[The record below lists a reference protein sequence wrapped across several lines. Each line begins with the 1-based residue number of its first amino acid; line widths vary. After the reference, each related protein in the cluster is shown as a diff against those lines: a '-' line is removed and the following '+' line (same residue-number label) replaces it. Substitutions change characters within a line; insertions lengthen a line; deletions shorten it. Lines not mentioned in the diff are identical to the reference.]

1 MYYIIYTPKEAG
13 LRWFLEPSKDQ
24 ANVRLLQLAKPH
36 QRAYITGSGTP
47 EENSHYVSPWK
58 VFRPSRNL
66 RRQIEKLPREGIDI
80 SLYIQ
85 QRGET
90 NGR

>member
-1 MYYIIYTPKEAG
+1 MYYIIYTSKEAG
-13 LRWFLEPSKDQ
+13 LRWFLESSKDS

-36 QRAYITGSGTP
+36 QRAYITGSATP
-47 EENSHYVSPWK
+47 EENSRHVKPWK
-58 VFRPSRNL
+58 VHRPSRNL
-66 RRQIEKLPREGIDI
+66 RRQIETLPRDGIDI

-85 QRGET
+85 FRGET